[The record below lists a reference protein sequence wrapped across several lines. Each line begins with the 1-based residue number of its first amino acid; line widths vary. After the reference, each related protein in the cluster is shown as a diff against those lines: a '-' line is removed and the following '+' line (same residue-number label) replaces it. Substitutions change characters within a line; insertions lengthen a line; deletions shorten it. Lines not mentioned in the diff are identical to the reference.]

1 MAQRLRL
8 ASLSPEQMAA
18 MTAFSASLAG
28 HSLDEGL
35 MELVKVRASQL
46 NGCAYCIA
54 LHVSKAR
61 QLGESDDRLHLLGA
75 WAESPGFTDRERAA
89 LLWTEA
95 LTNIQDGHASDEVYE
110 QVRAVLTEVE
120 VADLTMVIANINA
133 WNRIQIA
140 NRAVPR
146 FT

>member
-8 ASLSPEQMAA
+8 VSLSPDQMAA

-28 HSLDEGL
+28 HSLDESL
-35 MELVKVRASQL
+35 LELVKVRASQL

-54 LHVSKAR
+54 LHVSNAR
-61 QLGESDDRLHLLGA
+61 KLGETDDRLHLLNA

-89 LLWTEA
+89 LLWTDA
-95 LTNIQDGHASDEVYE
+95 LTNIQDGHASDEVYD
-110 QVRAVLTEVE
+110 QVRAVLSEQE
-120 VADLTMVIANINA
+120 VADLTFAIANINA
-133 WNRIQIA
+133 WNRVQIA
-140 NRAVPR
+140 NRATPR